1 MEKYFKQYDRCRQ
14 NEKPFC
20 THACPF
26 HVDVLDFQT
35 KMVNKN
41 YNAAY
46 KTFRNAV
53 GFPDVAA
60 ALCPEYCAG
69 ACPRKE
75 LDQSVQLNLLE
86 KTCVAKATRKD
97 PTDYN
102 VPMKKRKIAVVGA
115 GISGLAC
122 ALRLTQ
128 KKYEVTI
135 YEKTGRWGGKLWE
148 LLPPELF
155 LADIERQL
163 QFETYELCLNQEIES
178 IEELLDQGF
187 EAVYVATGKGG
198 SAYDLLNG
206 EAGHCTILK
215 RSGAGRNGSA
225 DGTVCD
231 DADDIADDVAAGS
244 AVVAVRENS
253 DSRSMAVFA
262 GGSLTGKDPLRAMAD
277 GLDMAWA
284 IEVFL
289 KTGRLEYPSVA
300 SACRSA
306 ADLDKLVPTKAIIP
320 SDHGIYTEDEA
331 SAEAARCIRCQCN
344 ACMKYCDVCAY
355 HNKWPMRIR
364 DDIMA
369 TVAFSTSESMM
380 KKTPAK
386 RLMNTCTQ
394 CGLCE
399 EVCPEEIE
407 IGGMLLEAR
416 RSLHKQGTLPGAY
429 HQFWIRDMEFTNSE
443 AAALVRMASQSFTK
457 GAESS
462 SGRRPDKRY
471 AFFPGCQLGAA
482 DPRYVIKP
490 YRWLLTKQPDTGLM
504 LRCCGIP
511 AEWAG
516 NEELHAHEIGNLRK
530 EWEELGKPMLILACP
545 SCRKH
550 LAEYHPDIETV
561 SLYEV
566 MEQWD
571 CRTEAEGE
579 AGKMELENIEAESR
593 DPGPEDTK
601 VLSSQ
606 KSSISTG
613 DIYSIFDPC
622 SARNIRPMEQ
632 AVRALALKTG
642 VQIQELPKGDLH
654 GCCGYGGHVS
664 EANADYASYVTKSR
678 SELSDKPYITYC
690 INCRDIFRG
699 EGKPSLHLLDLLFGI
714 NAIDS
719 RLPSLTERRNNRIR
733 LKEALL
739 REVWGE
745 TMEKQTEQ
753 CEYPLK
759 IGSEVEEKMDRMKIL
774 EEDLCE
780 VIGFGESSGRRTYD
794 HHKDTYSCYRELG
807 HVTCWVEYH
816 KEDGLYEVI
825 NVYTHRMKI
834 KLEGVWNGRKVEA
847 DL

>member
-1 MEKYFKQYDRCRQ
+1 MEKYFRQYDRCRQ

-35 KMVNKN
+35 KMEKNN

-53 GFPDVAA
+53 GFPDVVA
-60 ALCPEYCAG
+60 ALCSEYCAE
-69 ACPRKE
+69 ACPRKD

-102 VPMKKRKIAVVGA
+102 VPLKKRKIAIVGA

-122 ALRLTQ
+122 ALRLAQ
-128 KKYEVTI
+128 KKYEVTV
-135 YEKTGRWGGKLWE
+135 YEKTGRWGGMLWD
-148 LLPPELF
+148 LLTSELF

-163 QFETYELCLNQEIES
+163 QFETYDLHFNTEIAS
-178 IEELLDQGF
+178 IEELLDQDF

-198 SAYDLLNG
+198 SSFGVLDQ
-206 EAGHCTILK
+206 EQGHCTIVK
-215 RSGAGRNGSA
+215 RDGAESTA
-225 DGTVCD
+225 
-231 DADDIADDVAAGS
+231 
-244 AVVAVRENS
+244 
-253 DSRSMAVFA
+253 MAVFA
-262 GGSLTGKDPLRAMAD
+262 GGSLTGKDPIRAMAD

-289 KTGRLEYPSVA
+289 KTGRLEYPSA
-300 SACRSA
+300 PPACRSA
-306 ADLDKLVPTKAIIP
+306 SDPDKLIRTEAVSP
-320 SDHGIYTEDEA
+320 SDGCIYTDEEA
-331 SAEAARCIRCQCN
+331 SLEAGRCIRCQCD

-364 DDIMA
+364 DDIMS

-407 IGGMLLEAR
+407 IGRMLLEAR

-429 HQFWIRDMEFTNSE
+429 HQFWIRDMAFASSE
-443 AAALVRMASQSFTK
+443 AAALTRRAPQPLWKREGASQGT
-457 GAESS
+457 
-462 SGRRPDKRY
+462 PTDTRY

-482 DPRYVIKP
+482 DPRYVSEP
-490 YRWLLTKQPDTGLM
+490 YRQLLEKRPDTGLM

-516 NEELHAHEIGNLRK
+516 NEALHDEEIGKLRK
-530 EWEELGKPMLILACP
+530 EWEELGRPILILACP

-550 LAEYHPDIETV
+550 LKEYLPEIETT
-561 SLYEV
+561 SLYEIL
-566 MEQWD
+566 EQW
-571 CRTEAEGE
+571 CGE
-579 AGKMELENIEAESR
+579 TKRGDSAAGLGASE
-593 DPGPEDTK
+593 
-601 VLSSQ
+601 V
-606 KSSISTG
+606 
-613 DIYSIFDPC
+613 YSIFDPC
-622 SARNIRPMEQ
+622 SARNNIPMEQ
-632 AVRALALKTG
+632 AVRTLALQAG
-642 VQIQELPKGDLH
+642 VQIEELPKGDLH

-664 EANADYASYVTKSR
+664 EANAEYAAYVTKSR
-678 SELSDKPYITYC
+678 GALSDKPYLTYC

-699 EGKPSLHLLDLLFGI
+699 EGKPALHLLDLMYGI
-714 NAIDS
+714 NPIDS
-719 RLPSLTERRNNRIR
+719 KLPSLTERRKNRVR
-733 LKEALL
+733 LKETLL
-739 REVWGE
+739 TEVWRE
-745 TMEKQTEQ
+745 TMEKQQ
-753 CEYPLK
+753 PQSKYRLI
-759 IGSEVEEKMDRMKIL
+759 IGAEVQEKMDQMKIL
-774 EEDLCE
+774 EEDLLE
-780 VIGFGESSGRRTYD
+780 VIQFGETSKRRTFD
-794 HHKDTYSCYRELG
+794 EEQGTYSCYRELG
-807 HVTCWVEYH
+807 HVTYWVEYRQN
-816 KEDGLYEVI
+816 DDAYEVV
-825 NVYTHRMKI
+825 NAYTHRMKI
-834 KLEGVWNGRKVEA
+834 KLEGVWNGRKVKA